1 MLGNWKCFNVFA
13 FQNVSISVVGG
24 KRDFT
29 IYEDEGVDTYL
40 ELIAGEERRGGA
52 GRDEEAPPA
61 AADEASGNA
70 S

>member
-1 MLGNWKCFNVFA
+1 M
-13 FQNVSISVVGG
+13 SISVVGG

-52 GRDEEAPPA
+52 GRDEEAPPP
-61 AADEASGNA
+61 AADDASGNA

>member
-1 MLGNWKCFNVFA
+1 MGMPQFS

-52 GRDEEAPPA
+52 GRDEEAPAPA
-61 AADEASGNA
+61 ADDASGNA